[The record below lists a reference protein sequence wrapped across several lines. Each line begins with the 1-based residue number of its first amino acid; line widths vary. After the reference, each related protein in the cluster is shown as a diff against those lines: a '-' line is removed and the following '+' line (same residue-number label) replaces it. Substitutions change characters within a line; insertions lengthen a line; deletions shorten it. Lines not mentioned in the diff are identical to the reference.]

1 MIKKHPKNFVGYS
14 DVTSLHL
21 LFNQECGFVTYH
33 GPMVSSNMVEHF
45 DQESK
50 LAFFEAL
57 SAEDCYT
64 YKAPEGLP
72 IGVARPGRASGILT
86 GGNLAVMCASIGTP
100 CEMDTKGKILFIE
113 ELCEHIGN
121 LDRYIYQLR
130 NAGKLRDAAGILI
143 GHITDCNLDERDYDV
158 VRVIMEA
165 TAELDIPIM
174 YNIQSGHGFPMITL
188 PMGGMCVMDTDTN
201 QLFFPIGEN
210 NPKI

>member
-1 MIKKHPKNFVGYS
+1 
-14 DVTSLHL
+14 
-21 LFNQECGFVTYH
+21 
-33 GPMVSSNMVEHF
+33 
-45 DQESK
+45 
-50 LAFFEAL
+50 
-57 SAEDCYT
+57 
-64 YKAPEGLP
+64 
-72 IGVARPGRASGILT
+72 
-86 GGNLAVMCASIGTP
+86 MCASIGTP